1 MRDYYEILGVAKDA
15 DVDTIKKSYRK
26 LALQF
31 HPDKAGE
38 GSDAANSFREATEA
52 YEVLRDTQKR
62 AAYDRYGHAGLR
74 GSGGGGNAYGG
85 FNFSDALDIFMRDF
99 GGLGG
104 VEDLFGRGQSGGGRG
119 GRAARKGGDMR
130 VRLPLTM
137 EEVATGVTKT
147 LRVERLDGCG
157 KCSGSGAA
165 EGSKPVRCQTC
176 GGAGEVQRVQRSF
189 LGQMVSIMP
198 CPECGGDGQK
208 IEKLC
213 SECSGRGVKPGTSNI
228 EVAVPAGVSSG
239 DYLTLRAQ
247 GNAGMRG
254 GPRGDILVVLEVEE
268 DTRFTRDGADLVFDL
283 AITFSQAAL
292 GTEVAVPMV
301 GAADT
306 RVKIPAGTQSGRVVR
321 LRGKGLPHLQST
333 VRGDLLVRI
342 MVWTPTDLT
351 SEQTQLLKKLA
362 QVETAPPAPGEH
374 ESGTGFWS
382 KMKEAF
388 TGR

>member
-15 DVDTIKKSYRK
+15 DGDTIKKAYRK

-31 HPDKAGE
+31 HPDKAGADK
-38 GSDAANSFREATEA
+38 DAENSFREATEA
-52 YEVLRDTQKR
+52 YEVLRDAQKR
-62 AAYDRYGHAGLR
+62 AAYDRYGHAGVR
-74 GSGGGGNAYGG
+74 GSGGGNAYGG

-99 GGLGG
+99 GGFG
-104 VEDLFGRGQSGGGRG
+104 VEDLFGRGQAGGGRG

-137 EEVATGVTKT
+137 EEVATGVKKT
-147 LRVERLDGCG
+147 LRIERLDPCG
-157 KCSGSGAA
+157 KCAGSGAA
-165 EGSKPVRCQTC
+165 EGSTPVRCPTC

-189 LGQMVSIMP
+189 LGQMVSITP

-213 SECSGRGVKPGTSNI
+213 PECSGRGVKPGTSNI

-239 DYLTLRAQ
+239 DYLTLRGQ

-268 DTRFTRDGADLVFDL
+268 DTRFTRDAADLVYDL

-292 GTEVAVPMV
+292 GTEVEVPLI
-301 GAADT
+301 GAPDT
-306 RVKIPAGTQSGRVVR
+306 KVKIAAGTQSGRVIR

-333 VRGDLLVRI
+333 ARGDLLIRV

-351 SEQTQLLKKLA
+351 SEQTQLFRKMA
-362 QVETAPPAPGEH
+362 QIEAAPPAPGEH
-374 ESGTGFWS
+374 ESGSGFWS